1 MRYEIIFAPA
11 AVRDQRRLTARHRA
25 TIRDKIELHL
35 RHQPELLSRSR
46 IKRLR
51 GFQRPQYRLR
61 VDEYRIFYDVVV
73 DAVEIIAI
81 LPKSRAYQWLEE
93 EGEEEEGG
101 SA

>member
-1 MRYEIIFAPA
+1 MRYEIVFAPA
-11 AVRDQRRLTARHRA
+11 AIRDQRRLSARDRA

-61 VDEYRIFYDVVV
+61 VDEYRIFYDVVEGS
-73 DAVEIIAI
+73 VEIIAI
-81 LPKSRAYQWLEE
+81 LPKSPAYKWLEE
-93 EGEEEEGG
+93 EGVEDEGG

>member
-11 AVRDQRRLTARHRA
+11 AVRDDRRLTARHRA

-51 GFQRPQYRLR
+51 GYERPQFRLR
-61 VDEYRIFYDVVV
+61 VGEYRIFYDVVGNT
-73 DAVEIIAI
+73 VEIIAI
-81 LPKSRAYQWLEE
+81 LPKSRAYEWLEA
-93 EGEEEEGG
+93 EGEE
-101 SA
+101 